1 MEGRNTS
8 LDDFWRKTQRQIVTR
23 PRLSISVFVS
33 SWSQD
38 QDEKKY
44 PTVNLSFFTHLCIEG
59 QKTHEA
65 SFTKRGKFLPMGVD
79 ISAGD
84 LLALRELKNTDT
96 IYIFYIHISF
106 TY

>member
-38 QDEKKY
+38 LDEKKY
-44 PTVNLSFFTHLCIEG
+44 PTVNLSFFIEG

-65 SFTKRGKFLPMGVD
+65 SFTKQGK
-79 ISAGD
+79 
-84 LLALRELKNTDT
+84 LARKRNSCQWVWKYLRV
-96 IYIFYIHISF
+96 IY
-106 TY
+106 

>member
-23 PRLSISVFVS
+23 PRLSISVFLS
-33 SWSQD
+33 SWSQ
-38 QDEKKY
+38 Y

-84 LLALRELKNTDT
+84 LLALRKLKNTDT